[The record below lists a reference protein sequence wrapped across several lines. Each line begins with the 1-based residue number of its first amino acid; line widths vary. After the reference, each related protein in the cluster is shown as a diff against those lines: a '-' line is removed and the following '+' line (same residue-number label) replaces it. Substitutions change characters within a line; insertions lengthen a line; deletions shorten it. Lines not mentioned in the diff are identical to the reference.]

1 MMNERELEN
10 YIVHNH
16 DCIEDDL
23 VFMGQQQRVAGK
35 RIDLLFESSKG
46 EVVVVEVK
54 KVAKRKDVA
63 QLFDYA
69 GYFIESTD
77 KPIRVILVAYRIP
90 RNFMKAFDYFGIEY
104 YEIPEIVVSE
114 FIGSNESK
122 EQSDSDNHPDTSSEK
137 QSNYKDN
144 RASTKNETRKS
155 IAKRLKQGKSIN
167 QASQILHLIRRNS
180 TGVFMNEIVSE
191 MKSKGHKGKSYYD
204 ICNAMIDAGMIR
216 RFKEGRT
223 FKYLIVNE

>member
-1 MMNERELEN
+1 MNKRELEN

-16 DCIEDDL
+16 DCIENDL

-54 KVAKRKDVA
+54 KIAKRKDVA

-114 FIGSNESK
+114 FIGSNENK
-122 EQSDSDNHPDTSSEK
+122 EQSDSDNHQDISSEK
-137 QSNYKDN
+137 ESNYKDN

-180 TGVFMNEIVSE
+180 TGMFMNEIVSE